1 MTRRR
6 GEKSDRAGRL
16 RTIRRRPPATGKV
29 RMSGLLAALSLAGA
43 ACAGTAAAADG
54 GLRAHATLHDR
65 SGAVVGEVDFTET
78 PTGLLVAAR
87 LVGLP
92 AGTHAFHLHA
102 RGRCEGDFK
111 SAGGHFNPDGTRH
124 GFLSA
129 EGPHAGDMPNIH
141 VPASGSL
148 TVEVFLPER
157 LLVGQGGLMDDDGA
171 ALVIHE
177 GADDYRSQPAGAAG
191 KRIACGVITLAK

>member
-1 MTRRR
+1 MTTRQGKRSRHVGALRMRRQRSPAMGR
-6 GEKSDRAGRL
+6 G
-16 RTIRRRPPATGKV
+16 RTLVAA
-29 RMSGLLAALSLAGA
+29 AALWMAGA
-43 ACAGTAAAADG
+43 AWAGTVEAADG

-78 PTGLLVAAR
+78 PTGLLVAAH

-102 RGRCEGDFK
+102 KGRCEGDFK
-111 SAGGHFNPDGTRH
+111 SAGGHFNPDGAQH

-141 VPASGSL
+141 VPAGGSL

-157 LLVGQGGLMDDDGA
+157 LLVGQGGLLDDDGA

-191 KRIACGVITLAK
+191 QRIACGAIALVK

>member
-1 MTRRR
+1 MTMRR
-6 GEKSDRAGRL
+6 GRQSRQAGSLRMVCERPSAGGAGRL
-16 RTIRRRPPATGKV
+16 LGAV
-29 RMSGLLAALSLAGA
+29 AALWMAGA
-43 ACAGTAAAADG
+43 AWAGAGEAGDG

-78 PTGLLVAAR
+78 PTGLLVTAH

-102 RGRCEGDFK
+102 KGHCEGDFK
-111 SAGGHFNPDGTRH
+111 SAGGHFNPDGAAH
-124 GFLSA
+124 GFLST

-141 VPASGSL
+141 VPAGGSL

-191 KRIACGVITLAK
+191 KRIACGVIALAK

>member
-1 MTRRR
+1 MGTCSS
-6 GEKSDRAGRL
+6 GTGRMF
-16 RTIRRRPPATGKV
+16 G
-29 RMSGLLAALSLAGA
+29 MFAALSLL
-43 ACAGTAAAADG
+43 GTTFTGTVAAADG

-65 SGAVVGEVDFTET
+65 SGAVVGEVDFSET
-78 PTGLLVAAR
+78 PTGLLVEAR

-92 AGTHAFHLHA
+92 AGSHAFHLHA

-111 SAGGHFNPDGTRH
+111 SAGGHFNPDGTQH

-148 TVEVFLPER
+148 SVEAFLPER
-157 LLVGQGGLMDDDGA
+157 LLVGQGGLMDDDGT

-191 KRIACGVITLAK
+191 KRIACGVITLVK

>member
-1 MTRRR
+1 MMRQPSPAIGT
-6 GEKSDRAGRL
+6 GRL
-16 RTIRRRPPATGKV
+16 LGAV
-29 RMSGLLAALSLAGA
+29 AALWMTGVAWAGA
-43 ACAGTAAAADG
+43 VAAADG

-65 SGAVVGEVDFTET
+65 NGAVVGEVDFTET
-78 PTGLLVAAR
+78 PTGLLIAAH

-102 RGRCEGDFK
+102 KGRCEGDFK
-111 SAGGHFNPDGTRH
+111 SAGGHFNPDGSQH
-124 GFLSA
+124 GFLST

-141 VPASGSL
+141 VPAGGSL

-191 KRIACGVITLAK
+191 KRIACGVITLVK

>member
-1 MTRRR
+1 MMTCVQLSRQFRQGFR
-6 GEKSDRAGRL
+6 PVRKAGAGR
-16 RTIRRRPPATGKV
+16 RTGLV
-29 RMSGLLAALSLAGA
+29 SGAMAGLAMAVTVSASPAGA
-43 ACAGTAAAADG
+43 DDG

-65 SGAVVGEVDFTET
+65 GGAVVGEVDFAET
-78 PTGLLVAAR
+78 PTGLLVEAH

-92 AGTHAFHLHA
+92 PGTHAFHLHA

-111 SAGGHFNPDGTRH
+111 SAGGHFNPDKTQH
-124 GFLSA
+124 GFLSP

-157 LLVGQGGLMDDDGA
+157 LLVGQGGLMDEDGA

-191 KRIACGVITLAK
+191 KRIACGVIELAK